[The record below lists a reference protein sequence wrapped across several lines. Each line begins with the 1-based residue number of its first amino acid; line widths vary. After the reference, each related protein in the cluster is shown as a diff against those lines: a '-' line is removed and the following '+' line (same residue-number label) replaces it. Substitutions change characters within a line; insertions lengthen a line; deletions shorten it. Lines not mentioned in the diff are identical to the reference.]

1 MSKQQEILNLYN
13 QQLED
18 LNATE
23 QEAKKILV
31 IYRSR
36 W

>member
-18 LNATE
+18 LTTTKA
-23 QEAKKILV
+23 EAKKIFV

-36 W
+36 

>member
-1 MSKQQEILNLYN
+1 MSKQQEILKLYN

-18 LNATE
+18 LKTTE
-23 QEAKKILV
+23 DEAKKIFI

-36 W
+36 